1 MLMPF
6 IKRDNI
12 VHVRVP
18 TRLPTVTLEAASQ
31 TGYKSTR
38 KSCSSAGFIWVF
50 FCFVFLRPGLHRP
63 PPEKATPASHFGV
76 TFKPS
81 VRTGCCVSL
90 QCSAAVSHHSHC
102 LLLMLILAVSGGK
115 DKVGPSAA
123 SSEDGLS
130 DGRANAPT
138 RPSYNELSA
147 GFKPDRR
154 TLSACQPVC
163 LSSVPNRSYNSTLI
177 AFTFHRHFSR
187 KSLLN

>member
-1 MLMPF
+1 MPF

-50 FCFVFLRPGLHRP
+50 VLFCFFETWPSSTATSLV
-63 PPEKATPASHFGV
+63 EATPASHFGV

-102 LLLMLILAVSGGK
+102 LLLMLILAVSGDK
-115 DKVGPSAA
+115 DKVGPAA

>member
-1 MLMPF
+1 MPF

-38 KSCSSAGFIWVF
+38 KSCSSAGFIWGF
-50 FCFVFLRPGLHRP
+50 FLFCFFETWPSSTATREGHSGITLRGY
-63 PPEKATPASHFGV
+63 V
-76 TFKPS
+76 
-81 VRTGCCVSL
+81 
-90 QCSAAVSHHSHC
+90 QAAVSHHSHC

-130 DGRANAPT
+130 DGQANVPT

-154 TLSACQPVC
+154 TLSTCQPVC

-177 AFTFHRHFSR
+177 AFTFHCHFSR